1 MAKGQNKNKPFQKR
15 RINGSSSTIDN
26 EYDLEKNIT
35 RINSYS
41 RARRNSKD
49 KFHSNITDSGERDE
63 ISSYGN
69 GVIETPHTSSNRQR
83 TGDYAAWDS
92 YTRLDDKITDFN
104 YKNDQAHTD
113 LRKELESKLKDSIK
127 ECNDAISKRLP
138 VQWYV
143 WTIIGLVTIVGIWY
157 MFSYADVHPL
167 PSRVENMDK
176 RLHSIENR
184 IDISVNDTT
193 IRLKC
198 KQ

>member
-15 RINGSSSTIDN
+15 RINGSSTIDN
-26 EYDLEKNIT
+26 EYDLEKIIT

-41 RARRNSKD
+41 RTRRNSKD
-49 KFHSNITDSGERDE
+49 KFHSNITDSGERDG

-83 TGDYAAWDS
+83 TGDYVAWDS

-167 PSRVENMDK
+167 PSRVEDMDK

-193 IRLKC
+193 IRLKS